1 MTENFDKIVKFKK
14 KRLWDFFPYRPP
26 LAKGDQTH
34 TPLSPLQP
42 PPGPWLCPRNAIS
55 PLPLRRSV
63 HATEKSS
70 KTKFLNCKN
79 STSPGRDGASHF
91 GRLLVWIKK
100 CRDKCLKSFHNYSF
114 IVLQSSLVWFLIYP
128 AWAASSELCQSRSWF
143 VSTV

>member
-55 PLPLRRSV
+55 HPCPSGGLCTPLRRAAKQSFWI
-63 HATEKSS
+63 ARTAQAQAEME
-70 KTKFLNCKN
+70 
-79 STSPGRDGASHF
+79 
-91 GRLLVWIKK
+91 RLTLAG
-100 CRDKCLKSFHNYSF
+100 Y
-114 IVLQSSLVWFLIYP
+114 
-128 AWAASSELCQSRSWF
+128 
-143 VSTV
+143 